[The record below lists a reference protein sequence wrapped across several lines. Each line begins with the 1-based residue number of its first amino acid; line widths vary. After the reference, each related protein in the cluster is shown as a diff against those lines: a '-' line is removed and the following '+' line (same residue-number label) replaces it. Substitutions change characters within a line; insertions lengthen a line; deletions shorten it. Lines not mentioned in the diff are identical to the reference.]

1 MQQNYP
7 SPNALPQSDAPPFYP
22 QASSHQ
28 HPNLSNSDDL
38 QLTAQL
44 SHGLAPIMSA
54 GPGGTMTENQ
64 DSRNQDALNHQ
75 YDQDSDIHRHQLQPN
90 HGPMDQMGG
99 QYNAPDGSNAP
110 RKRSKVSRACDECR
124 RKKIRCD
131 ATGEPGDEQCSSCRR
146 VGARCQFSRVP
157 MKRGPSKG
165 YIKELADRLNH
176 LEGAMQAGEL
186 PAPSYMGA
194 QQDNPMQRRASD
206 EFSPPPNPG
215 DNMTRKRTYSS
226 LSGDLNSAFQPP
238 RPSSAW
244 APQDLARHPANPNPA
259 FSPQQTPSQM
269 FREPDYS
276 PNGMAPTP
284 HWKKGPDPSR
294 RPSNSFEAMLTGE
307 FPQSDRSPGW
317 DDAII
322 DGYIKV
328 IHPTY
333 PILFASRSRLNSMIS
348 ACSSTLKDAFFE
360 ALHAAVRSFP
370 TSSNQTSASAPASV
384 KKASQLVMASQFE
397 NSSSHSTSASIVHLQ
412 TVILLAIATENLR
425 WRSQAGL
432 PLSSWLG
439 SAVGLAYSMKLH
451 IYRQQNATSAGDDD
465 TEEKLSRRLWWSLV
479 IMDRWHASS
488 TASPLLIPD
497 GSIVVY
503 PDDQPILGESLYHTA
518 RLSVVLGHFAIT
530 QTDLPT
536 LSIPSSQVIPTLL
549 RGELERWRESLPTS
563 IMTPTNSPIIH
574 LCYWSTRIL
583 LELRRPDSEPH
594 DLLEA
599 AIRLSTLLINNSS
612 LVTPLTYH
620 ATILATLTLIEVS
633 GYNATRKEAEEG
645 LKSLLEGRIAPSSC
659 DSNVRDLINKKLRSL
674 ASTSNPLEG
683 QHDATSSQNLQ
694 RLADLATATEGI
706 MDATAGEGR
715 KQADNSNST
724 TPIDSSSARYQNLRK
739 MIREG
744 YITAILSTD
753 LTQ

>member
-1 MQQNYP
+1 M
-7 SPNALPQSDAPPFYP
+7 
-22 QASSHQ
+22 
-28 HPNLSNSDDL
+28 
-38 QLTAQL
+38 
-44 SHGLAPIMSA
+44 
-54 GPGGTMTENQ
+54 
-64 DSRNQDALNHQ
+64 
-75 YDQDSDIHRHQLQPN
+75 
-90 HGPMDQMGG
+90 
-99 QYNAPDGSNAP
+99 
-110 RKRSKVSRACDECR
+110 
-124 RKKIRCD
+124 
-131 ATGEPGDEQCSSCRR
+131 
-146 VGARCQFSRVP
+146 
-157 MKRGPSKG
+157 
-165 YIKELADRLNH
+165 
-176 LEGAMQAGEL
+176 
-186 PAPSYMGA
+186 
-194 QQDNPMQRRASD
+194 
-206 EFSPPPNPG
+206 
-215 DNMTRKRTYSS
+215 
-226 LSGDLNSAFQPP
+226 
-238 RPSSAW
+238 
-244 APQDLARHPANPNPA
+244 
-259 FSPQQTPSQM
+259 
-269 FREPDYS
+269 
-276 PNGMAPTP
+276 
-284 HWKKGPDPSR
+284 
-294 RPSNSFEAMLTGE
+294 
-307 FPQSDRSPGW
+307 
-317 DDAII
+317 
-322 DGYIKV
+322 
-328 IHPTY
+328 
-333 PILFASRSRLNSMIS
+333 NSMIS

-370 TSSNQTSASAPASV
+370 TSSNQTSASTPASV

-397 NSSSHSTSASIVHLQ
+397 NSSPHSTSASIVHLQ

-497 GSIVVY
+497 GSVVVY

-518 RLSVVLGHFAIT
+518 RRFRIPWNFTMADNLGLSVVLGHFAIT
-530 QTDLPT
+530 QTDLPA

-612 LVTPLTYH
+612 RVTPLTYH

-674 ASTSNPLEG
+674 ASTSNPPEG

-724 TPIDSSSARYQNLRK
+724 TPIDCSSARYQNLRK